1 MAKMLNQ
8 LAENRENREQNRANT
23 CAAQKETRPKL
34 AKVSRRSGG
43 DLAIRWIRQQ
53 TINCRAIRKIQKMRK
68 IQVSEH
74 SNWQLPI
81 ASISRQ

>member
-8 LAENRENREQNRANT
+8 LAENRENRANT

-53 TINCRAIRKIQKMRK
+53 TINCRAIRKIREMRK